1 MHSVI
6 LQRLREQQRRQK
18 RMEAAIEPELMEKL
32 MMLPLDE
39 RIRETDA
46 PERFQLTGQAEL
58 RDAFSEEQLED
69 AARCLSFALLPETKS

>member
-1 MHSVI
+1 MCCV
-6 LQRLREQQRRQK
+6 QREQKQQRRQK

-46 PERFQLTGQAEL
+46 PERFQLSGEADL
-58 RDAFSEEQLED
+58 REAYSDEQVED
-69 AARCLSFALLPETKS
+69 AAR